1 MKIFKKM
8 MAFKSVLFVVSMLML
23 PSFGVTQID
32 LSREMARTIMDQY
45 RDSLVVKKYINHL
58 MQDNLLQSK
67 EEKDIEKAN
76 QRPANWNYEIGVV
89 LTGFDHLWRRTGNPE
104 YLKYTKKII
113 DHFLDAE
120 GNIRTYHMDEFNI
133 DNIPPGRQLISLY
146 NVYKDKKY
154 LKAAEKLKYQLDWQ
168 PRTKQGGYW
177 HKLRYP
183 YQMWLDGLYMG
194 QPFRTEYLLLTGKID
209 EWDDVANQF
218 IWMANGSID
227 PKTGLMYHAF
237 DESRVQRWSNPKTGH
252 SPEFW
257 SRAMG
262 WYILGLI
269 DVIELFPND
278 QKKKKDLID
287 IYVKLADALVKV
299 QDPASGVWWQV
310 TDKASQKGNYLESSG
325 SSMFVAAMLKGLRLG
340 YLPEKFRDA
349 ANKGYQ
355 GILKEFVTKDG
366 KGFYHLIRAVAG
378 AGLGGSPYRDGSY
391 DYYVNEPK
399 RDDDLKAV
407 GPFLQAAIEY
417 DLQGLQSVG
426 KGKTVLLDRYFNN
439 EYKDGKRYH
448 YTWDDYHD
456 SGFSWV
462 GQTFRDRGAQTLHLD
477 EAPNGAN
484 LNDAH
489 VYIIVDPDHEKDSP
503 KPNFITEQHC
513 EQIDF
518 WVKNGGTLI
527 LMTNDTTNAEIIRSN
542 KLAEKFGISFTM
554 KNINFVK
561 NDNYPDGVVLA
572 DKDNGIFT
580 PGSTFY
586 IKELVTLKV
595 KKGVK
600 KIALKGKDIIIASTT
615 HGKGKVLVVGDPWL
629 YNEYVN
635 GRKLPGDFDNYKA
648 VVELVNWA
656 LK

>member
-1 MKIFKKM
+1 MKSLKYFFCNHYILVCF
-8 MAFKSVLFVVSMLML
+8 VLVTFL
-23 PSFGVTQID
+23 PVYAQID
-32 LSREMARTIMDQY
+32 LASNMANTIMYQY
-45 RDSLVVKKYINHL
+45 KDSLVVKKYINHL

-67 EEKDIEKAN
+67 DEKDIEKAN
-76 QRPANWNYEIGVV
+76 ERPANWNYEIGVV
-89 LTGFDHLWRRTGNPE
+89 LTGFDRLWRSTGNPE
-104 YLKYTKKII
+104 YLKYTKRII

-168 PRTKQGGYW
+168 PRTKVGGYW

-194 QPFRTEYLLLTGKID
+194 QPFRTEYLLLTGKND

-218 IWMANGSID
+218 IWMANGAVD
-227 PKTGLMYHAF
+227 PKTGLMFHAF
-237 DESRVQRWSNPKTGH
+237 DESRVQRWSNQKTGH

-278 QKKKKDLID
+278 HKKKKDLID

-299 QDPASGVWWQV
+299 QDPVSGTWWQV
-310 TDKASQKGNYLESSG
+310 TDKANQKGNYLESSG
-325 SSMFVAAMLKGLRLG
+325 SSMFVAAMLKGLRLD
-340 YLPEKFRDA
+340 YLPDKYREA
-349 ANKGYQ
+349 AIKGYN
-355 GILKEFVTKDG
+355 GILKEFISKDE
-366 KGFYHLIRAVAG
+366 KGYYHLNHAVAG

-391 DYYVNEPK
+391 EYYVNEPK

-417 DLQGLQSVG
+417 ELQGIQSLG
-426 KGKTVLLDRYFNN
+426 KDKIVLLDRYFNN

-448 YTWDDYHD
+448 YTWDDRFD
-456 SGFSWV
+456 SGFSWL
-462 GQTFRDRGAQTLHLD
+462 GNIISDHGAKLTNLD
-477 EAPNGAN
+477 VAPSGAN
-484 LNDAH
+484 LKNAN
-489 VYIIVDPDHEKDSP
+489 VYIIVDPDTKKESEN
-503 KPNFITEQHC
+503 PNFISGNDVKIIQE
-513 EQIDF
+513 
-518 WVKNGGTLI
+518 WVKDGGNLL
-527 LMTNDTTNAEIIRSN
+527 LMTNDTTNCEIHYSN
-542 KLAEKFGISFTM
+542 ELSKVFGIEFTN

-561 NDNYPDGVVLA
+561 NDQFQEGSISISTHHE
-572 DKDNGIFT
+572 IF
-580 PGSTFY
+580 PNAQQIY
-586 IKELVTLKV
+586 VKELVTLKTKKPAVVQV
-595 KKGVK
+595 KKG
-600 KIALKGKDIIIASTT
+600 KDVIIATSVY
-615 HGKGKVLVVGDPWL
+615 GKGKVLVIGDPWL

-635 GRKLPGDFDNYKA
+635 GRKLPDTFHNFEAATDLIKW
-648 VVELVNWA
+648 L